1 MRVHSLCMYSSFH
14 IHPLTSVCPGCVTW
28 VSPGLCSHG
37 TSFVYLS
44 LNQLELWRRVV
55 KMAFGALFLVRLCL
69 TLVVIEVCTM
79 LYKVLCKEN
88 GLQEANGRANK
99 ETRCRTGVF
108 LSSDDDCCS
117 LNHSKRIE
125 ILWSLRLSDSTPT
138 PLRQRRSGCSLY
150 FFVSHRENSM

>member
-1 MRVHSLCMYSSFH
+1 
-14 IHPLTSVCPGCVTW
+14 
-28 VSPGLCSHG
+28 
-37 TSFVYLS
+37 
-44 LNQLELWRRVV
+44 
-55 KMAFGALFLVRLCL
+55 MAFGALFLARLCL

-88 GLQEANGRANK
+88 GLQEANGRANE
-99 ETRCRTGVF
+99 ETGCRTGVF

-117 LNHSKRIE
+117 LNHSKPIE

-150 FFVSHRENSM
+150 FFVIGKTVCKYGHRTLHVRSRICAFRRNIT